1 MRTCRLLLIIVT
13 IMLALGCAASP
24 PPTPP
29 SVDVSGT
36 WVGTWAA
43 FQGTGGAGQIRG
55 EFRQDGATVY
65 GNFEINN
72 PAVDPPV
79 SRTYVNGMVFGN
91 QLKLYAP
98 SEGLLVVEGN
108 EMTGDVQTIVLS
120 TIKLRRQ
127 P

>member
-1 MRTCRLLLIIVT
+1 MRTRLLLLIGT
-13 IMLALGCAASP
+13 MMLALACAAPP

-43 FQGTGGAGQIRG
+43 FTGSGGAGQIRG
-55 EFRQDGATVY
+55 VFRQDGATVY

-79 SRTYVNGMVFGN
+79 SRTYVNGMVYGN

-98 SEGLLVVEGN
+98 SEGVLVVEGDQ
-108 EMTGDVQTIVLS
+108 MTGEIQTIVLA
-120 TIKLRRQ
+120 TIKLRKQ